1 MSPISLLALG
11 SAALMLLV
19 SACGHPAERRLEGR
33 WRGESVQKFAI
44 EELAA
49 ATGWARAT
57 TFDFRKKNL
66 TVAIPAED
74 PRSGTFEIASFRDG
88 RVALAVTRAD
98 GTQDRLDLILDDERS
113 MRWVL
118 DRERTITM
126 QRLD

>member
-1 MSPISLLALG
+1 MSRTSVFALG
-11 SAALMLLV
+11 STAIMLLA

-33 WRGESVQKFAI
+33 WRGDSVQKFAI

-57 TFDFRKKNL
+57 TFDFHDKKL

-74 PRSGTFEIASFRDG
+74 PRTGTFEIASFRDG
-88 RVALAVTRAD
+88 RVALAVTRPD
-98 GTQDRLDLILDDERS
+98 GTRDRLDLILDDERS